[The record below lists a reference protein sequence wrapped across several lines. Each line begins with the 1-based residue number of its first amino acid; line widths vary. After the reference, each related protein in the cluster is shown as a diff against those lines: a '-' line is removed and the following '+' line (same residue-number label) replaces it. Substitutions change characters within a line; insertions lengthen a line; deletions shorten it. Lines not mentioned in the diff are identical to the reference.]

1 MNAYNCLINI
11 YTLISIY
18 HDKSGIKPKNWIISQ
33 LDLKFYWA
41 LINEIKTIIWSWAWI
56 TTVNKDIDLQ
66 LETNQAQTC
75 IGPDKGY

>member
-1 MNAYNCLINI
+1 MQWTKIPVTI

-18 HDKSGIKPKNWIISQ
+18 HDKCGIEPKNLIISQ

-66 LETNQAQTC
+66 LETNQAQRYV
-75 IGPDKGY
+75 GPDKGY